1 MTFWKETQTKT
12 AKVKR
17 ERKDYYNY
25 VKQRVKGKPI
35 MEVKMVVEFQ
45 NGTK

>member
-1 MTFWKETQTKT
+1 LERNINKNCESEKRKISGKEK
-12 AKVKR
+12 
-17 ERKDYYNY
+17 YNY